1 MIITLHQ
8 LAALAQDRGD
18 YKRARMLF
26 AKTFAIEEQIGS
38 RVDMAR
44 TAAQWLRLEW
54 SVDNLIEAYRLM
66 HQALSLLDDLDA
78 PELNRMVKRDIQEI
92 EAEMNR
98 PPLVHRLKAWWGKLR

>member
-98 PPLVHRLKAWWGKLR
+98 PPLVHRLKA